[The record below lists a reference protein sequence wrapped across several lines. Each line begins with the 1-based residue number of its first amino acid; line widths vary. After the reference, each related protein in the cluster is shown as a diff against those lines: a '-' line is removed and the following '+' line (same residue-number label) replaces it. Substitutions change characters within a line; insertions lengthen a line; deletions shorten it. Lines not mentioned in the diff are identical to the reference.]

1 MCHNSGS
8 EVGPDPVPKLRNPG
22 VDSRLAAAA
31 DPRAGRDD
39 APQEHGALPVP
50 PRDQRSPGVTVAGV
64 LTCNWFKRL
73 E

>member
-1 MCHNSGS
+1 MGY
-8 EVGPDPVPKLRNPG
+8 PG

-50 PRDQRSPGVTVAGV
+50 PRDQGSTGVAVAGV
-64 LTCNWFKRL
+64 LA
-73 E
+73 